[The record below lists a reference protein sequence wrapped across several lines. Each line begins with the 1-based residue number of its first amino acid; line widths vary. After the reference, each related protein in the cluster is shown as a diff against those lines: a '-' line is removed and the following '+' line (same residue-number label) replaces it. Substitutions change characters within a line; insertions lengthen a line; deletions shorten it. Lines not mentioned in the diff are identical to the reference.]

1 MLKVNLSNW
10 RQKQLKQRSFRFGL
24 YLFFATLLSTNFLII
39 YYYHYHQQNNQQKS
53 QLNKI
58 NAQIN
63 NLKQHIA
70 TLTNLQLDIE
80 KYNILHQ
87 QLKQF
92 NANKLN
98 ILHLLTCLTETIP
111 EQVWIEKIDTS
122 KQKITLE
129 GISHNY
135 LPIII
140 FSQALTKC
148 QITEKWQIDFIELNT
163 SFTTEKKLFT
173 YQITASWN
181 NNNEI

>member
-1 MLKVNLSNW
+1 MLKVNLANW
-10 RQKQLKQRSFRFGL
+10 RQQQLKQRSFRFGL
-24 YLFFATLLSTNFLII
+24 YLLFATLLSANFSIS
-39 YYYHYHQQNNQQKS
+39 YYYHYKQRNNQQKS
-53 QLNKI
+53 LLNEI
-58 NAQIN
+58 NTQIY
-63 NLKQHIA
+63 NLKQHVT
-70 TLTNLQLDIE
+70 TLTNLKLDIE

-98 ILHLLTCLTETIP
+98 IIHLFTCLTEVIP
-111 EQVWIEKIDTS
+111 EQVWLEKINTS

-135 LPIII
+135 LPIIV

-148 QITEKWQIDFIELNT
+148 QITEPWQIDFVELNK